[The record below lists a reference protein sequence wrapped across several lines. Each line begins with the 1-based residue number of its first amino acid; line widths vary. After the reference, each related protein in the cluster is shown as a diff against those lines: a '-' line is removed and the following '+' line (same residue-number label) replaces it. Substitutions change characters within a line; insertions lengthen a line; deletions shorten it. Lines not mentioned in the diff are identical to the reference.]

1 MDIKLA
7 EYVFKATSDIHS
19 DIDELYESIVDDEA
33 TGVSQIDEI
42 IIKLK
47 QLKTNLQTNEV

>member
-19 DIDELYESIVDDEA
+19 DIDELYEAIVDDDS
-33 TGVSQIDEI
+33 TGASKIDEVI
-42 IIKLK
+42 NKLK
-47 QLKTNLQTNEV
+47 QLKTNLQSNEV